1 MRAVA
6 MVLRARLRQYW
17 TSWLALSVL
26 VAVIGGFVLAAAVTG
41 RRTAAAFPGFV
52 ARHGYDVVVYAGH
65 PLPQLPALPQVA
77 HVTAALLPFSG
88 PPRCASCNKQIV
100 YSDFGVF
107 EVAPPGLTR
116 MVKLLSGRMPD
127 QSDPHEALASYTLAR
142 DNGVRIGSVIEA
154 PTLSK
159 AQQAE
164 LNPGRPPRVGKGP
177 RLILRVVGIVAT
189 ENEFPA
195 GSGVRYDLFPS
206 AAFAAAVNQRV
217 GLLPVYFL
225 RLRHGVG
232 DLPAVDSWLRSQ
244 RVIGTDAADTDAAA
258 VQRDIRPQAVG
269 WWVLAGLAALAG
281 LAVIGQAI
289 ARQSA
294 TEGADHRALSAV
306 GLGFRELVLVA
317 MARAVIIGAA
327 GAAGAVAVATLL
339 SPLTPVGEARLAA
352 AGAGELTFDPL
363 ILPLGALV
371 TVAAVAALAV
381 TPAVRSARLLRG
393 VPPPQAGPAR
403 LVSAVATAGAPPSA
417 LIGIRNAL
425 ERRRG
430 GQQVPVGTAL
440 LGTVMAVAALCATA
454 VFGAS
459 LTHLLS
465 SPALYG
471 LPYQVSFSNLG
482 PGSGAAVTGPVLTSL
497 RRDRAIQRIS
507 LATTE
512 QITVNGSQVGLLA
525 VTPVRGPAL
534 ISAVDGRLPE
544 RDKEI
549 ALGAA
554 TMRATGAR
562 PGGLVRVAVTD
573 AAGTPHRASFRVVGR
588 ASFPISSGTGGL
600 GSGATMTV
608 GALIDAQCPPGHGQ
622 PACQRAARRGIV
634 WDVLVRSAP
643 GPAGSRRWPGMSAPT
658 ASTSPSP
665 ASRPNWSTSARRS
678 ISRCCSASC
687 CRCSAPRPWAICCW
701 SAWPG
706 GAARPACSRCSV
718 LSATRSPRRSA
729 GRLRPSRCSGSWSA
743 CRWASP
749 SASSS
754 GVRSPRTS
762 AWYRWRW
769 CSHCCWWRSR
779 PRCWP
784 RRTCSPS
791 SRRCWPRGHA
801 RVRCCGPSE
810 RHRKSR

>member
-26 VAVIGGFVLAAAVTG
+26 VAVVSGFVLAAAVTG

-52 ARHGYDVVVYAGH
+52 ASHGYDAVVYAGH
-65 PLPQLPALPQVA
+65 PLPRLARLPQVA
-77 HVTAALLPFSG
+77 HVTTALLPFTG
-88 PPRCASCNKQIV
+88 PPRCASCRKQIV

-164 LNPGRPPRVGKGP
+164 LNQGRPPRTGKGP
-177 RLILRVVGIVAT
+177 RLTLRVVGIVAT

-195 GSGVRYDLFPS
+195 GNGVRYDLFPS

-217 GLLPVYFL
+217 GLLPIYFL
-225 RLRHGVG
+225 RLRHGAG
-232 DLPAVDSWLRSQ
+232 DLPAVDSWLRSR
-244 RVIGTDAADTDAAA
+244 RVLGTDPSDTDAAA

-294 TEGADHRALSAV
+294 TEGTDHRALSAV
-306 GLGFRELVLVA
+306 GLGFRELVLAA

-352 AGAGELTFDPL
+352 AGAGGLTFDPL

-381 TPAVRSARLLRG
+381 TPAIRSARLLRS
-393 VPPPQAGPAR
+393 VPLPQAGPAR

-430 GQQVPVGTAL
+430 GQSVPVGTAL
-440 LGTVMAVAALCATA
+440 LGTVLAVAALCATA

-471 LPYQVSFSNLG
+471 SPYQAYFTNLTS
-482 PGSGAAVTGPVLTSL
+482 GSGAAVTGPVLTGL
-497 RRDRAIQRIS
+497 RRDRAIRRIS

-525 VTPVRGPAL
+525 VTAVRGAAL
-534 ISAVDGRLPE
+534 ISDVDGRLPE

-573 AAGTPHRASFRVVGR
+573 AAGTRHRASFRVVGR
-588 ASFPISSGTGGL
+588 ASFPVSFGTGGL
-600 GSGATMTV
+600 GSGAAMTV
-608 GALIDAQCPPGHGQ
+608 GALIDAQCPPGHSRR
-622 PACQRAARRGIV
+622 PASV
-634 WDVLVRSAP
+634 P
-643 GPAGSRRWPGMSAPT
+643 PAGASCGTCWSGPPPGRPGLRRWPGTSTPT
-658 ASTSPSP
+658 ASTPPVPPRRPS
-665 ASRPNWSTSARRS
+665 WSTSVRRS
-678 ISRCCSASC
+678 TSRCCSASC
-687 CRCSAPRPWAICCW
+687 CRCSAPRPWCTCCW

-706 GAARPACSRCSV
+706 GAARPVC
-718 LSATRSPRRSA
+718 
-729 GRLRPSRCSGSWSA
+729 
-743 CRWASP
+743 
-749 SASSS
+749 
-754 GVRSPRTS
+754 
-762 AWYRWRW
+762 
-769 CSHCCWWRSR
+769 
-779 PRCWP
+779 
-784 RRTCSPS
+784 
-791 SRRCWPRGHA
+791 
-801 RVRCCGPSE
+801 
-810 RHRKSR
+810 